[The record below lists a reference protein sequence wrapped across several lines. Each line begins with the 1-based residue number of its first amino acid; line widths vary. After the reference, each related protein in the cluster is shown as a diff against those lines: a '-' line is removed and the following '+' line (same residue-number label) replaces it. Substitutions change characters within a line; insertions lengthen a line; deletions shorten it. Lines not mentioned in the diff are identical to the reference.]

1 MTTRDQHVIDFYV
14 DHPISAEHIM
24 ARLKE
29 ARGSLDDVTP
39 EELYP
44 LDEDHY
50 GALDAN
56 EAPADRTRMAPG
68 DRPRKATSSKTTPLS
83 SAMCRPASWAARA

>member
-1 MTTRDQHVIDFYV
+1 MTARDQHVIDFYV
-14 DHPISAEHIM
+14 NHPISAEHIM

-29 ARGSLDDVTP
+29 APGSLDTVTP

-50 GALDAN
+50 GAL
-56 EAPADRTRMAPG
+56 EAIEALADRTRMAPG

-83 SAMCRPASWAARA
+83 SATCRATSWAARA